1 MPTIRETL
9 STAAAALLLGCL
21 LIPAGC
27 ERQTN
32 AAGKMP
38 SPPPEVGVEIIQPQ
52 RVSIVSELPGR
63 TSAFLIAEV
72 RPQVGGIIQK
82 RLFTE
87 GSEVKAGEAL
97 YQIDPATYQAT
108 FNSAK
113 AALAKAEASRDTLR
127 LKAERHK
134 ELVKINAVSQQEH
147 DNAVGAL
154 REAEADIEAAKAALE
169 TARINLAY
177 TRVTSPI
184 TGRIGKSSVTVG
196 ALVTASQANPL
207 ATVQQIEPI
216 YVDVV
221 QSSAEL
227 LRLRQ
232 ILSDGTLKGGGNKK
246 AKVGLLLE
254 DGTQYPL
261 EGTLEFSDVTVDQST
276 GSITLRAIFPN
287 PQFVL
292 LPGMYVRAI
301 LEEGVREQAILAP
314 QRGVT
319 RNARGRPTA
328 LVVDNSEKV
337 EQRILKVDRAIG
349 DRWLVG
355 EGLNPGD
362 RLIVEGLQKVKPGSP
377 VRVVQAGET
386 SAPPQAAPAT
396 AVQ

>member
-1 MPTIRETL
+1 MPNRRETL
-9 STAAAALLLGCL
+9 STAALAMLLSCL
-21 LIPAGC
+21 LIPTGC

-32 AAGKMP
+32 AAGKTP
-38 SPPPEVGVEIIQPQ
+38 SPPPEVAVELIQPQ

-63 TSAFLIAEV
+63 TSAFLVAEV

-87 GSEVKAGEAL
+87 GSDVKAGEAL

-127 LKAERHK
+127 LKAERHR

-177 TRVTSPI
+177 TRVASPI

-227 LRLRQ
+227 LRLRR
-232 ILSDGTLKGGGNKK
+232 ILSEGALKGGGDKK
-246 AKVGLLLE
+246 AKVRLLLE

-261 EGTLEFSDVTVDQST
+261 EGTFEFSDVTVDQST

-287 PQFVL
+287 PRFVL

-319 RNARGRPTA
+319 RNARGWPTA
-328 LVVDNSEKV
+328 LVVDDSEKV

-349 DRWLVG
+349 DRWLVS

-377 VRVVQAGET
+377 VRVVQAGGT
-386 SAPPQAAPAT
+386 STPPQAAPAT